1 MPWPTS
7 CRLSR
12 RLLPSTKISQVQWWM
27 RLHEEVMGIADNLW
41 NARRFGATLL
51 VHLAATMQS
60 HVSGAPVAGLRSKPD
75 DFLVYY
81 AGHDINICFL
91 RRLLRINWLTESFNP
106 NESPTGGMIQLELLS
121 APGTDGG
128 KEYFVKAFFMSQSY
142 DQQRNATAL
151 AGTPRAGAGAPSA
164 SRVFAA
170 MPDCQ
175 SGPELSCPFA
185 RFKALVLAAVEPA
198 CVELVDPAVLRPTR
212 RKFA

>member
-1 MPWPTS
+1 M
-7 CRLSR
+7 
-12 RLLPSTKISQVQWWM
+12 
-27 RLHEEVMGIADNLW
+27 W
-41 NARRFGATLL
+41 NARRFGATLA
-51 VHLAATMQS
+51 VHLAATMQQ
-60 HVSGAPVAGLRSKPD
+60 HVAPAAAIRGLKSKPG

-81 AGHDINICFL
+81 AGHDINIYFL
-91 RRLLRINWLTESFNP
+91 RRLLRLNWLTESYNP
-106 NESPTGGMIQLELLS
+106 NESPTGGMLQLELLS
-121 APGTDGG
+121 APDTTAGG
-128 KEYFVKAFFMSQSY
+128 KDYFVKAFFMSQSY